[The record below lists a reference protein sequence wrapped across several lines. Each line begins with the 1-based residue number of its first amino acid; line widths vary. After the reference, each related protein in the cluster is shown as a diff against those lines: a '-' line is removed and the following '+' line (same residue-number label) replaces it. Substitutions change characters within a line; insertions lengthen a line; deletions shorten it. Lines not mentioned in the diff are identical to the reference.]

1 MASRTRR
8 EAGPGTPAPIGGG
21 TVEVRALPP
30 GRELDPATEHWIVDG
45 LVDAMPDLRARE
57 LFTLRRDMLTEAEY
71 IVLGVDRERDA
82 VVSLLTSRW
91 AKLPSGRTALHVM
104 TQFVGDA
111 YRHGAVFGHSWTA
124 HFTRLL
130 ADGGPFPEVIALK
143 TYNPVAYCA
152 MNAFSGHPE
161 ISMYP
166 DPARPAA
173 SALAAEV
180 AEAVAPGHPFDAA
193 HGVLPGIGRP
203 VDLYRQRPTSSAEAV
218 NAYFAAHLE
227 PGDRVLCVLH
237 APTAAGRHAVLRA
250 LGIPPPPG
258 DGPHPSS

>member
-1 MASRTRR
+1 M
-8 EAGPGTPAPIGGG
+8 
-21 TVEVRALPP
+21 EVRALPP
-30 GRELDPATEHWIVDG
+30 GRELDPATERWIVDG
-45 LVDAMPDLRARE
+45 LVEAMPDLRARE
-57 LFTLRRDMLTEAEY
+57 LFAERRDMLTEAEY
-71 IVLGVDRERDA
+71 VVLGVDRERDA

-111 YRHGAVFGHSWTA
+111 YRHGAIFGHSWTA

-152 MNAFSGHPE
+152 MHAFSAHPE

-166 DPARPAA
+166 DPAGAPAPAA
-173 SALAAEV
+173 RALAAEV
-180 AEAVAPGHPFDAA
+180 AEALAPGHPFDAGR
-193 HGVLPGIGRP
+193 GVLPGIGRP

-218 NAYFAAHLE
+218 NAYFAAHLA
-227 PGDRVLCVLH
+227 PGDRMLCVLH
-237 APTAAGRHAVLRA
+237 APTAAGRRAVLAA
-250 LGIPPPPG
+250 LGIPPPP
-258 DGPHPSS
+258 HPS